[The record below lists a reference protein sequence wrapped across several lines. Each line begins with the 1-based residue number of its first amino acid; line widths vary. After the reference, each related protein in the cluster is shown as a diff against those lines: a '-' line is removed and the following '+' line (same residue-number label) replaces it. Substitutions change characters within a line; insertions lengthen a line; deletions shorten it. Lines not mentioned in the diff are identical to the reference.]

1 MHRKMVHLLLY
12 FDQGILIRNTFLGGI
27 RMKKWWTI
35 PLCVILL
42 AVTTAIASAVQEIK
56 LIVDGKEIQSDIA
69 PQLINGRVFVPVRS
83 VAEALDAEV
92 EWNELNQSVTITR
105 KTPEPQ
111 LLAHLPEAEASLYAT
126 LHNGIYEGFE
136 LRIGQAVRPFPFW
149 RSMGSHVPQILH
161 HDINQ
166 DGSKEIIVVLTT
178 NTGTG
183 LYMAEAHVVQ
193 ADALLKEV
201 YVDNPLSITWKN
213 VMTKIDPQGV
223 TVTIN
228 NKPIMFPKEKISATY
243 ENWFRQV
250 YFGNQISF
258 KVEDHQLKA
267 FLSAQISPTDY
278 IGEIQISYK
287 YKDSLYQ
294 AAEIRY
300 DTLLN
305 HMK

>member
-1 MHRKMVHLLLY
+1 
-12 FDQGILIRNTFLGGI
+12 
-27 RMKKWWTI
+27 MKKWWTI

-42 AVTTAIASAVQEIK
+42 AVSTAIVFAVQEIK
-56 LIVDGKEIQSDIA
+56 LIVDGKEIQSDVA

-92 EWNELNQSVTITR
+92 EWNEYNQSVTIIR
-105 KTPEPQ
+105 KTPELQ
-111 LLAHLPEAEASLYAT
+111 LVAHLPEAEASLYAT

-136 LRIGQAVRPFPFW
+136 LRVGQAVRTFPFW

-183 LYMAEAHVVQ
+183 LYLAEAHVVQ

-201 YVDNPLSITWKN
+201 YVDNPLAITWKN
-213 VMTKIDPQGV
+213 VDTKIDPEGV
-223 TVTIN
+223 TITIH
-228 NKPIMFPKEKISATY
+228 NKPVRFPREKISAKY
-243 ENWFRQV
+243 ENWFSQV

-258 KVEDHQLKA
+258 KVEDHQLIA
-267 FLSAQISPTDY
+267 YLSAQISPTDY
-278 IGEIQISYK
+278 IGEILISYE
-287 YKDSLYQ
+287 YKDRIYQ
-294 AAEIRY
+294 AAEIKY

-305 HMK
+305 PMK